1 MDRLQAM
8 QVFVRVVDANG
19 FARAADTLGLPRASV
34 TTIIQ
39 NLEAYLGVRLLQRTT
54 RRLNL
59 TLDGAAYYERA
70 QRILADIEE
79 VEGSFFDEKR
89 KPRGRLHVDMP
100 TSIGRLIVV
109 PSLCGFNTLY
119 PDIEL
124 KLGMSDRPIDLIQ
137 EGVDCVLRVGDLPVS
152 SSLVARRIGLLS
164 RLTCASPAYLDR
176 YGVPASPDDL
186 ALHKGVRKFTTQS
199 SRLSEFHFTID
210 GESVERPIRSAIAV
224 NDSEAYVACGLEGY
238 GLLQPGRFMVLPHLQ
253 SGALVEVLAPW
264 RPAPVPV
271 HVAYPQSRQLSPRV
285 RVFIDWIIGIFQGC
299 PLLQGEDGLADCGK
313 ELMAA
318 SDESCTLA

>member
-8 QVFVRVVDANG
+8 QVFVRVVEANG

-79 VEGSFFDEKR
+79 VEGSFFDEKH

-109 PSLCGFNTLY
+109 PSLCGFNKLY

-137 EGVDCVLRVGDLPVS
+137 EGVDCVLRVGDLPA
-152 SSLVARRIGLLS
+152 SSLVARRIGMLS
-164 RLTCASPAYLDR
+164 RLTCASPNYLAR
-176 YGVPASPDDL
+176 YGIPASPDDL
-186 ALHKGVRKFTTQS
+186 AGHRGVRKFTTQS
-199 SRLSEFHFTID
+199 GRLSEFHFTLD
-210 GESVERPIRSAIAV
+210 GEMVERPVHSAIAV

-271 HVAYPQSRQLSPRV
+271 HVAYHQSRQLSPRV
-285 RVFIDWIIGIFQGC
+285 RVFIDWIIGIFRGC
-299 PLLQGEDGLADCGK
+299 PLLQGEDGMEAGCKEMMAVEDDTCALA
-313 ELMAA
+313 
-318 SDESCTLA
+318 

>member
-79 VEGSFFDEKR
+79 VEGSFFDDGR
-89 KPRGRLHVDMP
+89 KPRGQLHVDMP
-100 TSIGRLIVV
+100 SSIGRLIVV
-109 PSLCGFNTLY
+109 PSLCAFNTLY

-124 KLGMSDRPIDLIQ
+124 KLGMGDRPIDLIQ
-137 EGVDCVLRVGDLPVS
+137 EGVDCVLRIGDLTAS
-152 SSLVARRIGLLS
+152 TLVARRIGLLS
-164 RLTCASPAYLDR
+164 RLTCASPDYLAK
-176 YGVPASPDDL
+176 YGVPSSPCDL
-186 ALHKGVRKFTTQS
+186 AGHRGVRKFTTQS
-199 SRLSEFHFTID
+199 NRLSEFHFTID
-210 GESVERPIRSAIAV
+210 GEMVEYPVHSAIAV

-264 RPAPVPV
+264 RPAPVPI

-285 RVFIDWIIGIFQGC
+285 RVFIDWIIGIFRDC
-299 PLLQGEDGLADCGK
+299 PLLQGEDGMAGCGK
-313 ELMAA
+313 ELMATK
-318 SDESCTLA
+318 DDTCTIA

>member
-1 MDRLQAM
+1 
-8 QVFVRVVDANG
+8 
-19 FARAADTLGLPRASV
+19 
-34 TTIIQ
+34 
-39 NLEAYLGVRLLQRTT
+39 LQRTT

-100 TSIGRLIVV
+100 SSIGRLIVV

-137 EGVDCVLRVGDLPVS
+137 EGVDCVLRVGDQPT

-164 RLTCASPAYLDR
+164 RLTCASPAYLSR
-176 YGVPASPDDL
+176 YGIPTSPDAL
-186 ALHKGVRKFTTQS
+186 AGHKGVRKFTTQS
-199 SRLSEFHFTID
+199 SRLSEFHFTVE
-210 GESVERPIRSAIAV
+210 GEAVERPIQSAIAV

-264 RPAPVPV
+264 CPAPVPV

-285 RVFIDWIIGIFQGC
+285 RVFIDWVISIFRGC
-299 PLLQGEDGLADCGK
+299 PLLQGEDGMESCGK
-313 ELMAA
+313 ELMAEG
-318 SDESCTLA
+318 DESCTIA